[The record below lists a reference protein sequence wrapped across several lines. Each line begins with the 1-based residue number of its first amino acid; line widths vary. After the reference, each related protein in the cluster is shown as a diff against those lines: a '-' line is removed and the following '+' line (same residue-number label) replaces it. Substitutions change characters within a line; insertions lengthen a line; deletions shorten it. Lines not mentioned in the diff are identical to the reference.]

1 MFCQK
6 DMTNFLDLLL
16 GHLQS
21 RVWVFPKMLTAK
33 APQTA
38 LLLASF
44 RLTWQMNI
52 QQASFDGSLH
62 INLHMDPY
70 GNIWGATRCHVT
82 FAPAGTILHQKWGTG
97 DWLWRLICLA
107 KHPTAKHLLL
117 PAMIVPHFHMIYFV
131 KKLSVSIYVSMLF
144 WPSHN

>member
-52 QQASFDGSLH
+52 QQASFDDGLH
-62 INLHMDPY
+62 INLHMAIY
-70 GNIWGATRCHVT
+70 GLQPVATLRLHRRVRSCTKNGGQVT
-82 FAPAGTILHQKWGTG
+82 GSG
-97 DWLWRLICLA
+97 DC
-107 KHPTAKHLLL
+107 
-117 PAMIVPHFHMIYFV
+117 
-131 KKLSVSIYVSMLF
+131 YVWQNTQQQNTSYCQ
-144 WPSHN
+144 P